1 MKYMNVIELPLSEVI
16 KIAKTKIVLREGE
29 KVVAVVGDHYL
40 NEDKTQVVFEV
51 IAVED
56 SAPSEEEVE
65 EDEPLP
71 PETH

>member
-16 KIAKTKIVLREGE
+16 KIAKTKIVLREEE
-29 KVVAVVGDHYL
+29 KVIAVVGDHYL
-40 NEDKTQVVFEV
+40 NEAKTQVVFEV

-56 SAPSEEEVE
+56 SSPSEEEVE
-65 EDEPLP
+65 KDKSLP